1 MLYTIGYSPFFEV
14 EKLTN
19 KLKELDIFAVF
30 DIRTFPYSNA
40 FPQYD
45 EPYFKPYLKKQ
56 NIKYKFLG
64 DYVGGLIV
72 KKEVQKGVNCLY
84 DLTKNPKIKKGL
96 NFLYKVSKNKNT
108 VIMCAEKSPFDCH
121 RFLAIGAL
129 LHFYT
134 NLKVYNILENSVSE
148 FGETIKTWKNEQKL
162 ENFNINDEKLVFQRL
177 NYIYNQLNKREEK
190 VVSKEKNLSLF

>member
-19 KLKELDIFAVF
+19 KLKELDISTVF
-30 DIRTFPYSNA
+30 DIRTFPYSNT
-40 FPQYD
+40 FPQYN
-45 EPYFKPYLKKQ
+45 EPNFKPYLKKQ
-56 NIKYKFLG
+56 SIEYKFLG

-72 KKEVQKGVNCLY
+72 KKEVQKGINSLY
-84 DLTKNPKIKKGL
+84 DLTRNPKIKKGL
-96 NFLYKVSKNKNT
+96 NFLYKVSKNKNA

-134 NLKVYNILENSVSE
+134 DLKVYNIIENSVFE
-148 FGETIKTWKNEQKL
+148 FGQTVKKWKNEQNL
-162 ENFNINDEKLVFQRL
+162 ENFNINDEKLIFQRL
-177 NYIYNQLNKREEK
+177 NYIYKQLNKREEK
-190 VVSKEKNLSLF
+190 VVPQAKNLSLF